1 VQSFLCSN
9 ICIAPNPERSA
20 VIKTHGGSEQKAYH
34 IYLVSAQLVVRP
46 GVEVPNW
53 GAFISE
59 HPPGSIALDGY
70 VKGAPKFTQTPDGA
84 YANVDHHEGV
94 NRLATL
100 STAQQLL
107 RYIRLGLA
115 DSLTQPNGDY
125 EPWVFVNDCDQ
136 DISLAMYLIQNAPD
150 IARARKAKYCAPLDN
165 LVQMAGELDVSAGAY
180 PYNPRGKL
188 MKQIAWMFR
197 PFTEFRDQG
206 GVQHQNADEYRGVVG
221 ECMGRI
227 GLHLAGRGGQVKL
240 QTQYAVIGGGDR
252 WKMFEELGAE
262 GRIGAFHDG
271 VKAYVIHK
279 GQREDGM
286 HDYTIG
292 RASEMVP
299 FDVTGAVALLNT
311 VEECP
316 PDAAWGCTGSG
327 TVGGSPRLRGSSL
340 GPADLQTILNTNI
353 V

>member
-1 VQSFLCSN
+1 
-9 ICIAPNPERSA
+9 
-20 VIKTHGGSEQKAYH
+20 
-34 IYLVSAQLVVRP
+34 VSAQLVVRP

-70 VKGAPKFTQTPDGA
+70 VKGAPKFVQTPDGPF
-84 YANVDHHEGV
+84 ANVDHHEGV

-107 RYIRLGLA
+107 RYMRLGMVG
-115 DSLTQPNGDY
+115 SLTSSNGDY
-125 EPWVFVNDCDQ
+125 APWVFVNDCDQ
-136 DISLAMYLIQNAPD
+136 DISLAMTLIQNAPD
-150 IARARKAKYCAPLDN
+150 IARGRKRKYGVRLDN

-180 PYNPRGKL
+180 PYDPRRKL

-206 GVQHQNADEYRGVVG
+206 GVQRQNPDEYRNVIG

-240 QTQYAVIGGGDR
+240 DTRYAVIGGGSR
-252 WKMFEELGAE
+252 WTMIEELGAE
-262 GRIGAFHDG
+262 GRIGAFHKG
-271 VKAYVIHK
+271 VTAYVIHK
-279 GQREDGM
+279 GQRENGM

-292 RASEMVP
+292 RSSEVVP
-299 FDVTGAVALLNT
+299 FDVTGAIALLNE
-311 VEECP
+311 VEQCP
-316 PDAAWGCTGSG
+316 PETAWGCTDSG
-327 TVGGSPRLRGSSL
+327 TVGGSPRLQGSQL
-340 GPADLQTILNTNI
+340 TPKELQHILNTNLA
-353 V
+353 

>member
-1 VQSFLCSN
+1 MRAKRCNKNVS
-9 ICIAPNPERSA
+9 
-20 VIKTHGGSEQKAYH
+20 GSGQKAYH

-46 GVEVPNW
+46 GVEVANW
-53 GAFISE
+53 DAFISE

-70 VKGAPKFTQTPDGA
+70 VKGAPKFAQAPGGA
-84 YANVDHHEGV
+84 YANIDHHEGV

-107 RYIRLGLA
+107 RYIRLGA
-115 DSLTQPNGDY
+115 VASLTQPNGDY
-125 EPWVFVNDCDQ
+125 EPWVFANDCDQ
-136 DISLAMYLIQNAPD
+136 DVSLATYLVQNAPD
-150 IARARKAKYCAPLDN
+150 IARGRKRKFGVRLDN

-180 PYNPRGKL
+180 PYDPRRKL

-206 GVQHQNADEYRGVVG
+206 GVQRQKPNEYRQIIG

-240 QTQYAVIGGGDR
+240 DTRYAVIGGGQH
-252 WKMFEELGAE
+252 WVMIKELGAE
-262 GRIGAFHDG
+262 GRIGAFHKG
-271 VKAYVIHK
+271 ITGYVIHK
-279 GQREDGM
+279 GKREGGI

-292 RASEMVP
+292 RSSEVVP
-299 FDVTGAVALLNT
+299 FDVPGAVALLNE
-311 VEECP
+311 VEQCP
-316 PDAAWGCTGSG
+316 PDAGWGCTGSG
-327 TVGGSPRLRGSSL
+327 TVGGSPRLLGSQL
-340 GPADLQTILNTNI
+340 APGDLQHILNTNL